1 MQTRKISLLFL
12 IMIGLLTIKAQK
24 CGKNQT
30 GLANKLTSVD
40 DGVRL
45 TKRSVDAN
53 LANQNSLANQNNI
66 DRLNEIVDYH
76 QRPSYEGFIEKEN
89 ANMRAAILK
98 YNVDD
103 IGKLT
108 IHSCYYDGLHGVAY
122 SKYYS
127 KEALLDHLCEENT
140 HAVYSQNSM
149 RPTYKNRRG
158 QLKLFGNGWPV
169 YIFENKSECLTYIK
183 EFNDSLLMSLDERV
197 EDSRQFN

>member
-76 QRPSYEGFIEKEN
+76 QRPSYEGYVEN
-89 ANMRAAILK
+89 ENENMRKAILK
-98 YNVDD
+98 YNLDG
-103 IGKLT
+103 IGKLVM
-108 IHSCYYDGLHGVAY
+108 HYCDYNNYHGVIY
-122 SKYYS
+122 SEYYS